1 MPSPT
6 GMAISIAMNEVTSV
20 PYIGPSA
27 PSTGGSADG
36 AQRDVHR
43 NGKPYCLDRGPG
55 ADDQGKDDAA
65 EDQQDRNRAGARD
78 PVEGDVAEFESVQRA
93 GAIVRSGGFHYI
105 ALNGHVCHANPLYCF
120 T

>member
-6 GMAISIAMNEVTSV
+6 GMAISMAMKEVTSV

-43 NGKPYCLDRGPG
+43 NGRPYSRI
-55 ADDQGKDDAA
+55 
-65 EDQQDRNRAGARD
+65 AGQAPTISERMMPPRISSTEIAQAR
-78 PVEGDVAEFESVQRA
+78 VIQ
-93 GAIVRSGGFHYI
+93 
-105 ALNGHVCHANPLYCF
+105 
-120 T
+120 

>member
-1 MPSPT
+1 MAIPKPT

-43 NGKPYCLDRGPG
+43 NARPYCWIAGQAPTIREMMMPP
-55 ADDQGKDDAA
+55 
-65 EDQQDRNRAGARD
+65 RINRTETAQAR
-78 PVEGDVAEFESVQRA
+78 VIQ
-93 GAIVRSGGFHYI
+93 
-105 ALNGHVCHANPLYCF
+105 
-120 T
+120 